1 MIKRKS
7 RLIRKFS
14 YLLQI
19 LSQKRSQFLVIL
31 LFLLTIAFSLLMA
44 SVSYSTPVSRTSFNI
59 PQQIEQA
66 EKTYQA
72 GQFEDAAVMWQQII
86 DITKER
92 GDQLNQSLALSN
104 LSLTNQQLGKWDEA
118 QKAIAAS
125 LNLLESLPN
134 SPERQAILAASL
146 DIQGQQQLAIGQPEN
161 ALETWQSATTIYGDL
176 GDKQGIFR
184 SEINQAQAL
193 QNLGL
198 YPRACQT
205 LLKTLEFPAQNCE
218 ISTTELQNLKE
229 QDLPLQILGLRSLG
243 NVLRVIGQT
252 GQSQIVLLKSIEL
265 AKKLDNYSDFGAIY
279 LSLGNTIRTLGNKK
293 LASEVPLTSPVK
305 NKPINSKP
313 VDCLSVSTDRKSFE
327 YYQQAA
333 DCYHLAELTNS
344 PKVIVQ
350 AQLNLLNLSLQS
362 QQGNTIATLLKTLPT
377 SIESLPTSRIS
388 IAARLKFAQNLLCLQ
403 SQLSSEISEK
413 SNKNNSL
420 KSLIFQSCPSLN
432 YVGENDKFKVLNADQ
447 IPALTEIQKQVNVA
461 LEQAQSLGDKK
472 AEANA
477 LGYLAALA
485 QQTRNL
491 KEAQQLTEQAL
502 QKLATFNSPE
512 LSYLWQWQL
521 GRLYRLNNQT
531 EAAIAAYTLA
541 FQNLQSLRQDLVA
554 TNPDIQFT
562 FRDGVEPVYRE
573 LVDLLLQPSP
583 NREEISQANLKKA
596 RNVIE
601 ALQLAEINNFFQE
614 ACLEDKPKQI
624 EQLDSQAAVIYSI
637 ILPERLAIILS
648 LSDQPLR
655 YYATSLNSSVNQE
668 EIERTFDDLFANLN
682 PFITNPNPLVPNQKL
697 YNWLIRPAETALT
710 QNHIKTLVFVLDGVL
725 RNVPVSALHDGKQY
739 LIEKYNL
746 ALTPGLQLF
755 GGNRFAPEKL
765 SVLIGGLTESSQGFS
780 ALPSVTKEVNE
791 IAKIATSDILL
802 NSNFTSSQLEQ
813 ALKFNQFPIVHLAT
827 HGQFSSQA
835 EDTFLLTWDEKINVK
850 NLDQLLRE
858 QPLVIK
864 SPIELLI
871 LSACQTAVGDKR
883 AALGLA
889 GVAVRSGARS
899 TIATL
904 WSVQDESTADL
915 MTQFYQA
922 LNQPQISK
930 ANALRQAQLS
940 LLHSPQYQHP
950 FYWSSFVLVGNWL

>member
-19 LSQKRSQFLVIL
+19 LFQKRSRFLAIL
-31 LFLLTIAFSLLMA
+31 LFLLAIAVPLLMA
-44 SVSYSTPVSRTSFNI
+44 SVSYSTPVSRNPLNI
-59 PQQIEQA
+59 TQQIEQA
-66 EKTYQA
+66 EKTYQS
-72 GQFEDAAVMWQQII
+72 GQFEDAAVLWQQII

-92 GDQLNQSLALSN
+92 GDQLNQSIALSN
-104 LSLTNQQLGKWDEA
+104 LALTDQQLGKWDEA

-125 LNLLESLPN
+125 LTLLESLPN
-134 SPERQAILAASL
+134 NPERQAILAASL

-161 ALETWQSATTIYGDL
+161 ALETWQSATNIYGDL

-205 LLKTLEFPAQNCE
+205 LLKTLELPAQNCE
-218 ISTTELQNLKE
+218 ISATELQNLRE

-252 GQSQIVLLKSIEL
+252 GQSQIVLLKSVEL

-279 LSLGNTIRTLGNKK
+279 LNLGNTIRTLGNKK
-293 LASEVPLTSPVK
+293 VASEVSLTSPVK
-305 NKPINSKP
+305 NKPINSKQL
-313 VDCLSVSTDRKSFE
+313 DCLSVSTDNTSFE

-333 DCYHLAELTNS
+333 DCYHLAELANS
-344 PKVIVQ
+344 PKIVVQ
-350 AQLNLLNLSLQS
+350 AQLNLLNLSLQDQRKS
-362 QQGNTIATLLKTLPT
+362 TIATLLKTLPT
-377 SIESLPTSRIS
+377 SIDSLPTSRVA

-403 SQLSSEISEK
+403 SQLSPEISEK
-413 SNKNNSL
+413 SNPNSSL
-420 KSLIFQSCPSLN
+420 KSPIFQSCPSLN
-432 YVGENDKFKVLNADQ
+432 YGGENDKFKVLNADQ
-447 IPALTEIQKQVNVA
+447 IPTLAEIQKQVKVA
-461 LEQAQSLGDKK
+461 FAQAQSLGDKR

-485 QQTRNL
+485 QETRNL
-491 KEAQQLTEQAL
+491 KESQQLTEQAL
-502 QKLATFNSPE
+502 QKLSTFNSPE

-521 GRLYRLNNQT
+521 GRLYKLNHQT

-648 LSDQPLR
+648 ISDQPLR
-655 YYATSLNSSVNQE
+655 YYATSLNSSVNEE

-682 PFITNPNPLVPNQKL
+682 PFITNANPLVPNQKL

-710 QNHIKTLVFVLDGVL
+710 QNNIKTLVFVLDGVL

-755 GGNRFAPEKL
+755 SGHRFAPEKL
-765 SVLIGGLTESSQGFS
+765 SVLLGGLTEPSQGFS
-780 ALPSVTKEVNE
+780 ALPSVTKEINE
-791 IAKIATSDILL
+791 IAKIAASNILL
-802 NSNFTSSQLEQ
+802 NSNFTRSQLEKT
-813 ALKFNQFPIVHLAT
+813 LKFNQFPIVHLAT

-835 EDTFLLTWDEKINVK
+835 EDTFLLIWDEKINVK

-904 WSVQDESTADL
+904 WSIQDESTADL

-922 LNQPQISK
+922 LNQPQVSK

>member
-1 MIKRKS
+1 MLK
-7 RLIRKFS
+7 
-14 YLLQI
+14 I
-19 LSQKRSQFLVIL
+19 LFQKRSRFLVIL
-31 LFLLTIAFSLLMA
+31 LFLLAIAVPLLMA
-44 SVSYSTPVSRTSFNI
+44 SVSYSTPVSKTPLNI

-72 GQFEDAAVMWQQII
+72 GQFEDAAVLWQQII
-86 DITKER
+86 DITKES
-92 GDQLNQSLALSN
+92 GDRLNQSIALSN
-104 LSLTNQQLGKWDEA
+104 LALTDQQLGQWDEA
-118 QKAIAAS
+118 QKAITAS
-125 LNLLESLPN
+125 LTLLESLPN
-134 SPERQAILAASL
+134 SSERQTVLAASL

-205 LLKTLEFPAQNCE
+205 LLKTLEFPAQTCE
-218 ISTTELQNLKE
+218 ISVTELQNLPE

-279 LSLGNTIRTLGNKK
+279 LSLGNTIRSLGNKK
-293 LASEVPLTSPVK
+293 VVSEVSLTSPVK
-305 NKPINSKP
+305 NKLINSKQ

-333 DCYHLAELTNS
+333 DCYHLAELAKS
-344 PKVIVQ
+344 PKVVIQ
-350 AQLNLLNLSLQS
+350 AQLNLLNLSLQN
-362 QQGNTIATLLKTLPT
+362 QQQSTISTLLKTLPT
-377 SIESLPTSRIS
+377 SIDRLPTSRVA

-403 SQLSSEISEK
+403 SQLSPEISEK
-413 SNKNNSL
+413 SSPNNSL
-420 KSLIFQSCPSLN
+420 QSPIFQSCPSLN
-432 YVGENDKFKVLNADQ
+432 YVDENDKFNVLGTDQ
-447 IPALTEIQKQVNVA
+447 IPTLAEIQKQVKVA
-461 LEQAQSLGDKK
+461 FAQAQSLGDKK

-491 KEAQQLTEQAL
+491 KESQQLTEQAL
-502 QKLATFNSPE
+502 QQLATFNSPE

-521 GRLYRLNNQT
+521 GRLHRLNHQT

-583 NREEISQANLKKA
+583 NRGEISQANLKKA

-648 LSDQPLR
+648 ISDQPLR
-655 YYATSLNSSVNQE
+655 YYATSLNSSVNE
-668 EIERTFDDLFANLN
+668 AEIERTFEDLFASLN

-710 QNHIKTLVFVLDGVL
+710 QNNIQTLVFVLDGVL
-725 RNVPVSALHDGKQY
+725 RNVPISALHDGKQY

-765 SVLIGGLTESSQGFS
+765 SALVGGLTEPIQGFS
-780 ALPSVTKEVNE
+780 ALPSVKKEVDE
-791 IAKIATSDILL
+791 IARITASNILL
-802 NSNFTSSQLEQ
+802 NSNFTSSQLEK
-813 ALKFNQFPIVHLAT
+813 ALKFNQFSIVHLAT

-835 EDTFLLTWDEKINVK
+835 ENTFLLTWDKKINVK

-904 WSVQDESTADL
+904 WSIQDESTADL

-922 LNQPQISK
+922 LNQPQVSK

>member
-19 LSQKRSQFLVIL
+19 LSQKRSRFLAIL
-31 LFLLTIAFSLLMA
+31 LFLLAITVSLLMA
-44 SVSYSTPVSRTSFNI
+44 SVSYSTPVSRTPLNI

-72 GQFEDAAVMWQQII
+72 GQFEDAAVFWQQII

-92 GDQLNQSLALSN
+92 GDQLNQSIALSN
-104 LSLTNQQLGKWDEA
+104 LALTDQQLGKWDEA

-125 LNLLESLPN
+125 LNLLQSLPN
-134 SPERQAILAASL
+134 NPERQAILAASL

-161 ALETWQSATTIYGDL
+161 ALETWQSATNIYGEL
-176 GDKQGIFR
+176 GDKPGVFR

-205 LLKTLEFPAQNCE
+205 LLKTLKLPAQNCE
-218 ISTTELQNLKE
+218 ISATELQHLKE

-252 GQSQIVLLKSIEL
+252 GQSQIVLLKSAEL
-265 AKKLDNYSDFGAIY
+265 ATKLDNYSDFGAIY
-279 LSLGNTIRTLGNKK
+279 LSFGNTIRTLGNKK

-333 DCYHLAELTNS
+333 DCYHLAELANS
-344 PKVIVQ
+344 PKVAVQ
-350 AQLNLLNLSLQS
+350 AQLNLLNLSLQD
-362 QQGNTIATLLKTLPT
+362 QQKSTIVTLLKTLPT
-377 SIESLPTSRIS
+377 SIDSLPTSRIS

-403 SQLSSEISEK
+403 SQFSPERSEK
-413 SNKNNSL
+413 SSPNNSL
-420 KSLIFQSCPSLN
+420 QSPIFQSCPSLN
-432 YVGENDKFKVLNADQ
+432 YSGENDKFSVLNADQ
-447 IPALTEIQKQVNVA
+447 IPALTEIQKQVKVA
-461 LEQAQSLGDKK
+461 FAQAQSLGDQK

-485 QQTRNL
+485 QQARNL
-491 KEAQQLTEQAL
+491 KESQQLTEQAL

-624 EQLDSQAAVIYSI
+624 EQIDSQAAVLYSI

-904 WSVQDESTADL
+904 WSIQDESTADL

-922 LNQPQISK
+922 LNQPQVSK